1 MGLVA
6 KRVIL
11 HDVLMYISTPLNK
24 NHVTSETSL
33 FRTPRPSWQGHTDHN
48 NTHYNDHYSC
58 PYGNNNVEVQPLR
71 HPWEVLV
78 HRRVFLLGRCNG
90 SYNIRCRLPFWCE
103 FLPRSTQITT
113 TAMII
118 TRTAAATGTT
128 RFRFERKMRIGELAP
143 WSGISRA
150 GAIVPVTP
158 NQKKKM
164 NVRSEVLAAGTV
176 KITVLRY
183 VMQCSPVEHYWY
195 FKGKC
200 CLHSQDRRTVEWG
213 MR

>member
-1 MGLVA
+1 MGLVV
-6 KRVIL
+6 KHVFL
-11 HDVLMYISTPLNK
+11 YDVQMYISTPLNK

-33 FRTPRPSWQGHTDHN
+33 FRTPWSSWQGDTDHN

-78 HRRVFLLGRCNG
+78 HRCVFLLGRCNG

-158 NQKKKM
+158 NQKKKWTSDLRFLLQGIWRLLSCGTWC
-164 NVRSEVLAAGTV
+164 NVVWWNITDILKQSAASIF
-176 KITVLRY
+176 KIEEL
-183 VMQCSPVEHYWY
+183 
-195 FKGKC
+195 
-200 CLHSQDRRTVEWG
+200 
-213 MR
+213 